1 MKNINEDLIKRSLLY
16 MNYDSK
22 KTLSE
27 NVDRVIL
34 NEATTGKEYILKMRY
49 NNRMSMALSTLKVPK
64 GLPITKRGNVIEIGK
79 PNTEHFYGY
88 NCDTKNFG
96 YMGSLTGSQGAA
108 YEEDYFGKILDYYY
122 CSGNPEEVDA
132 AERHWDYK
140 FGMGKSRWADL
151 WLTLGKNGYDF
162 KLLDRDKKP
171 TNDLAKAEQL
181 WWKNFI
187 INKNLSKYVF
197 ISFGKP
203 TIVSAN
209 LQRKYA
215 GESDLTKVILKMSKG
230 YEGSDV
236 MTLKQFLD
244 TDWKAVPKKEEE
256 KVIDYTQEKKKASG
270 GGTGGGTGGGSKP
283 KNECKGTYS
292 MGCITPEVGE
302 AQQCL
307 KDDGLYPYRVD
318 NKFGSKTRDAVKAKI
333 GKTYF
338 TDADLQTICKT
349 KKGGGGD
356 DEYDFDKDM
365 GGGSG
370 QQEKEDTTWTG
381 DVY

>member
-1 MKNINEDLIKRSLLY
+1 

-22 KTLSE
+22 KTLNE
-27 NVDRVIL
+27 NINNINL
-34 NEATTGKEYILKMRY
+34 LTEGTTSKEYTLQMRT
-49 NNRMSMALSTLKVPK
+49 NNTFSTARRTFIIPK
-64 GLPITKRGNVIEIGK
+64 GLPITKRGDIIEIGSA
-79 PNTEHFYGY
+79 NTEHFYGY
-88 NCDTKNFG
+88 GCTTKNFG
-96 YMGSLTGSQGAA
+96 YMGSLSGSQGAA
-108 YEEDYFGKILDYYY
+108 YENNEL
-122 CSGNPEEVDA
+122 A
-132 AERHWDYK
+132 
-140 FGMGKSRWADL
+140 
-151 WLTLGKNGYDF
+151 
-162 KLLDRDKKP
+162 KLLDVECTQSGKK
-171 TNDLAKAEQL
+171 TTFDWMANGNDNYWAVLKRNLENNDLVRSVKESSNEKQGSFYY
-181 WWKNFI
+181 WNKFIVWRNMPGNFI
-187 INKNLSKYVF
+187 SHASTNITGK
-197 ISFGKP
+197 ISNYNG
-203 TIVSAN
+203 
-209 LQRKYA
+209 KYA
-215 GESDLTKVILKMSKG
+215 GQNALSNIELTLSNGEKSNV
-230 YEGSDV
+230 
-236 MTLKQFLD
+236 LD
-244 TDWKAVPKKEEE
+244 YITKYSSTISGRDSGVRNDPGKDRTPKP
-256 KVIDYTQEKKKASG
+256 DYTPG
-270 GGTGGGTGGGSKP
+270 GGG